1 MSPHTSTFIESMKFS
16 KSKWL
21 TYTFFVGLIPVF
33 TRLLAWAI
41 THAGAVSPLAAS
53 DFVYFGLVLHISIIN
68 ELEYISSVELTW
80 KTAQNGLSLIF
91 ITLYGVLYTATIFG
105 EKNAGFVDA
114 VALLASSIAFAIVS
128 VMLSMMAFHRISKAG
143 ENVH

>member
-68 ELEYISSVELTW
+68 ELEYLLSAELAW
-80 KTAQNGLSLIF
+80 KTTQNGLSLIF
-91 ITLYGVLYTATIFG
+91 ITLYGALYAMAILG
-105 EKNAGFVDA
+105 ERNVGLVDA
-114 VALLASSIAFAIVS
+114 VVALKISIIFAVASIS
-128 VMLSMMAFHRISKAG
+128 LSLTTLHHLSKLG
-143 ENVH
+143 

>member
-68 ELEYISSVELTW
+68 ELEYLSSAELAW
-80 KTAQNGLSLIF
+80 KTTQNGLSLIF
-91 ITLYGVLYTATIFG
+91 ITLYGALYAMAILG
-105 EKNAGFVDA
+105 ERNVGLVDA
-114 VALLASSIAFAIVS
+114 VVALKISIIFAVASIS
-128 VMLSMMAFHRISKAG
+128 LSLTTFHHLSKLG
-143 ENVH
+143 